1 MIRGL
6 PASII
11 AHAAVIGASY
21 VTFPYWGT
29 STRVLATELEAVDV
43 NFAEIGEITNIAPLL
58 ETEPEEPEDAAPE
71 EPEEPEE
78 VPEDPVEEEL
88 PEAEQDVTDIEAAPP
103 EENPEDLLPDFEPE
117 QPEVED
123 EPEPEK
129 KPDPAPRRPN
139 DDLMDFLNQ
148 SDSTFK
154 SERATREKRPEPK
167 PVTPEPE
174 TALENAPK
182 PAETR
187 NRRGA
192 GERTANTARLET
204 LVVSRIR
211 NECWSGVDDLPNPE
225 RYNVQMN
232 LQLNEDGT
240 IAELNLIDPKR
251 RPIGSSFMGTAI
263 DRALRAVRKCEPY
276 RLPSDDY
283 EEWKEIDFYLGLGFS
298 GN

>member
-43 NFAEIGEITNIAPLL
+43 NFAEIGEITNIAPLV

-78 VPEDPVEEEL
+78 VPEDPIEEEL

-117 QPEVED
+117 RPEEED
-123 EPEPEK
+123 EPEPEPEK

-187 NRRGA
+187 NHPGA
-192 GERTANTARLET
+192 GERNANIIRLET
-204 LVVSRIR
+204 VMYNRVK
-211 NECWSGVDDLPNPE
+211 ECWQGVDDQPYPE
-225 RYNVQMN
+225 RLNVRMKVELTQT
-232 LQLNEDGT
+232 GT
-240 IAELNLIDPKR
+240 IQSLDLIQPAR
-251 RPIGSSFMGTAI
+251 RPLGNSPMGTAV
-263 DRALRAVRKCEPY
+263 DRALRAV
-276 RLPSDDY
+276 
-283 EEWKEIDFYLGLGFS
+283 
-298 GN
+298 